1 MTTRVLENQPEPPLR
16 DFAPFA
22 PCPMEIRAVPQ
33 GCPVC
38 QGTVFV
44 IVDDDWGHEDIHREG
59 HCNHCGVLERISADD
74 EPLLR
79 FALFQLPQAAQPVMP
94 QSAALAT
101 PLHDAQDKPRSGSS
115 VVPDEPSSA

>member
-1 MTTRVLENQPEPPLR
+1 MTTRALENQPEPPLR

-38 QGTVFV
+38 HGTVFV

-74 EPLLR
+74 APLLR
-79 FALFQLPQAAQPVMP
+79 FALFQLPQ
-94 QSAALAT
+94 SAALAT
-101 PLHDAQDKPRSGSS
+101 LLQAAPDKPRSGSS
-115 VVPDEPSSA
+115 VTPDEPSSA